1 MLKNITF
8 LLVISVSFCTC
19 TKDNDEFSEFI
30 PGIYYGVKVVH
41 YCPTNYDFVD
51 TITVRF
57 DSIRYIYSGSNILN
71 HPPDLGRGNY
81 LIKSNSIEFNDD
93 EARNALYSWEWILIG
108 THKFRIIGDS
118 LILNQNGS
126 YFQVSCRLI
135 KIAK

>member
-1 MLKNITF
+1 MKKVIF
-8 LLVISVSFCTC
+8 LLSMTILCYGCAKDDTEISKYTSGTYAGE
-19 TKDNDEFSEFI
+19 KI
-30 PGIYYGVKVVH
+30 IYYLDTH
-41 YCPTNYDFVD
+41 FESVD
-51 TITVRF
+51 TITIKF
-57 DSIRYIYSGSNILN
+57 DSNTYSYSGSDAL
-71 HPPDLGRGNY
+71 DFGRGNY